1 MELRQYFEGNGYTTP
16 ADRRRSFGD
25 RLFLGSRL
33 WFYLKYIG
41 VLSESRG
48 FVKRN
53 DYGNDNW
60 AWTSWE
66 ILDIVEQCG
75 GRVEISGLD
84 YLRSVPK
91 PFVIVGNHMS
101 TLETH
106 ILPVM
111 VLPIADMTFVVKKSL
126 TTHFYFGP
134 IMRACRPIAVTR
146 TNPREDLVTV
156 MQEGQRILGEGRSLA
171 IFPQSTRNRIFD
183 PSQFNSLG
191 AKLAEKAGVPIV
203 PLALKTD
210 FWDNG
215 RLCRDIGPIR
225 RERTVHLEVGQ
236 PILPGTCPAR
246 EAHAQVV
253 AFISERLT
261 SWGGEIAGPA
271 GV

>member
-1 MELRQYFEGNGYTTP
+1 MELRQYFEGNGYITP
-16 ADRRRSFGD
+16 TDSKRSFGD

-53 DYGNDNW
+53 DYGNNNW

-66 ILDIVEQCG
+66 ILRIVEQCG
-75 GRVEISGLD
+75 GRFEITGLD
-84 YLRSVPK
+84 HLRSVPK

-111 VLPIADMTFVVKKSL
+111 VLPLADMTFVVKKSL

-134 IMRACRPIAVTR
+134 IMRACHPIAVSR
-146 TNPREDLVTV
+146 KNPRDDLVTV
-156 MQEGQRILGEGRSLA
+156 MREGQRILGEGRSLA
-171 IFPQSTRNRIFD
+171 IFPQSTRSRVFD
-183 PSQFNSLG
+183 PAQFNSLG
-191 AKLAEKAGVPIV
+191 AKLAEKAAVPLV

-215 RLCRDIGPIR
+215 RLFRDIGPIR
-225 RERTVHLEVGQ
+225 RKRTVHLEVGP
-236 PILPGTCPAR
+236 PILPGNCPAR
-246 EAHAQVV
+246 VAHAKVV
-253 AFISERLT
+253 DFISDRLT
-261 SWGGEIAGPA
+261 SWGGVLARPDSP
-271 GV
+271 